1 MTAVGVALAVVAAG
15 TWMPKWWRVAQRE
28 HYIKGSVTATLL
40 RWLRATPVPNL
51 GLAALGLLAA
61 AATVLLDNGATGGIA
76 GDVERWV
83 AFGLSSTA
91 VLLGTLVPFGLP
103 WRGRTSKLR
112 FTRRMYTV
120 AFLSAVF
127 WGAVLAVLTVAL
139 SGLSAVAICSV
150 FGYAAIDAALLVLAP
165 VETRLAKR
173 YQRQAEKKLATL
185 QPLTIAITGSYGKTS
200 TKDHLAHLI
209 GSLRP
214 TVASPKSWNN
224 QAGLCRTV
232 NEKLNPSTEVFIA
245 EMGTF
250 GPGEIRA
257 MCAWVK
263 PSIVAITAIGP
274 VHLERMGS
282 IEKIV
287 AAKMEIVEN
296 AQTVVLNIDSP
307 ELAIA
312 ANQLSASRPDLQI
325 IRVSATSNS
334 SAQIKVYSNTNG
346 NHETSK
352 TSEMLCETSETSE
365 MLCEYRGRA
374 LSLGVFPASVHASNV
389 AVAAALAAQ
398 VGVPPDQLPKRLVGL
413 QQVGHRASISVTPS
427 GMTII
432 DNTFN
437 SNRTGARKAL
447 AALLAHRLA
456 EGNRRVVVTPGMIE
470 LGSQQAKEN
479 AEFARLVTESGC
491 TLVSVGHTNRRA
503 LRRGVSQGQGTVIEV
518 PNREAAREWV
528 RRNLQAGD
536 AVLWENDLPDHY
548 A

>member
-1 MTAVGVALAVVAAG
+1 MTIVGVALAVVAAVA
-15 TWMPKWWRVAQRE
+15 WMPKWWRVAQRE
-28 HYIKGSVTATLL
+28 HYINGSVTATLL

-61 AATVLLDNGATGGIA
+61 AATILLDNGATVSIA

-91 VLLGTLVPFGLP
+91 VLMATLVPFGLP

-127 WGAVLAVLTVAL
+127 WSAALAVLTVAL

-150 FGYAAIDAALLVLAP
+150 FGFAAIDAALLVLAP

-173 YQRQAEKKLATL
+173 YQRQAEKRLATL

-209 GSLRP
+209 GSMRP

-250 GPGEIRA
+250 GAGEIRA
-257 MCAWVK
+257 MCDWVK

-287 AAKMEIVEN
+287 AAKMEIVEK

-325 IRVSATSNS
+325 IRVSATSKS
-334 SAQIKVYSNTNG
+334 SAQIKVYSNTYG
-346 NHETSK
+346 NHETS
-352 TSEMLCETSETSE
+352 EMSETSETSE
-365 MLCEYRGRA
+365 MLCEYRGRT
-374 LSLGVFPASVHASNV
+374 LSLGVLPASVHASNV

-398 VGVPPDQLPKRLVGL
+398 AGAPLDQLPKRLVGL
-413 QQVGHRASISVTPS
+413 QQVGHRASVSVTPS

-437 SNRTGARKAL
+437 SNPTGARKAL

-456 EGNRRVVVTPGMIE
+456 EGNRTVVVTPGMIE
-470 LGSQQAKEN
+470 LGSRQAQEN

-491 TLVSVGHTNRRA
+491 TLVLVGHTNRRA

-528 RRNLQAGD
+528 RHHLQAGD